1 MLISCTFSPATDENS
16 DDDEMSIKPTKK
28 TKTQVSLKEF
38 FDKRKAGETKR
49 PVVSPSRIAAMKPK
63 SKAPAKKAPAKKVVK
78 SEDESDFEAVP
89 PPKSKATGTKKA
101 PAKKSVLSDD
111 DEDMDSEPAA
121 KETKRAAAPRR
132 AARVAPKKYIDVSEE
147 DDAHDDTFEISDSD

>member
-1 MLISCTFSPATDENS
+1 MHFSPATDENS

-38 FDKRKAGETKR
+38 FDKRKAGETKK

-147 DDAHDDTFEISDSD
+147 DDAQDDTFEISDSD